1 MIHKK
6 TKTGKSEIDRRNL
19 LKGMAGFGMLAF
31 SGNIASGM
39 KLASMDYDRSSQKS
53 PRMKISAVD
62 TIMTGRDIYVKI
74 TTDEGII
81 GYGDATNHFLP
92 FSVKGMLD
100 DLAQYLI
107 GEDPQ
112 RIEYLWQV
120 CYRRR
125 FMRGGPSTGSALA
138 GIDQALWDIKGKA
151 LGVPVYQLLGGM
163 ARTKV
168 RVYGHVGGLT
178 AEEAAKQAKERVER
192 GITAIRFRAFHS
204 YDRKDFHEHEKGV
217 HQQIEYLAAIREA
230 VGEEIDLILE
240 CHGRYDPEWARKLA
254 DMAKPY
260 NPLFIEDPVR
270 HENPEAL
277 KWLREH
283 TDVSL
288 AIGERYHDKWD
299 CREAIV
305 NQYIDYLRLDVNHCG
320 GISEMKKAA
329 ALAEVYYIDL
339 VPHNNAG
346 PLGSAATMHAA
357 LSIPN
362 IALIEAPF
370 ANRDM
375 NPKVVKPF
383 PEVVDGYA
391 MPLEEPGLG
400 ITVDEAAAAEIPFNK
415 PGLQPRLNAEDGS
428 VRDF

>member
-1 MIHKK
+1 MNNRNVKVRNL
-6 TKTGKSEIDRRNL
+6 DRRTL
-19 LKGMAGFGMLAF
+19 LKGMTGMGLLAATGKIVAGPDAISEPLAQEL
-31 SGNIASGM
+31 
-39 KLASMDYDRSSQKS
+39 KEL

-62 TIMTGRDIYVKI
+62 TIMTGRDVFVKI
-74 TTDEGII
+74 STDAGIT

-92 FSVKGMLD
+92 YSVKGMLED
-100 DLAQYLI
+100 ISPFLL

-125 FMRGGPSTGSALA
+125 FMRGGPATGSALA

-163 ARTKV
+163 ARTRV
-168 RVYGHVGGLT
+168 RVYGHVGGQT
-178 AEEAAKQAKERVER
+178 AEEAAAQAKLRVER

-204 YDRKDFHEHEKGV
+204 YDRQDFHDHKLGV
-217 HQQIEYLAAIREA
+217 RQQIEYLAAIRDA
-230 VGEEIDLILE
+230 VGDDTDLILE

-254 DMAKPY
+254 DLAKPY
-260 NPLFIEDPVR
+260 NPFFIEDPVR

-277 KWLREH
+277 QWLRKH
-283 TDVSL
+283 TDIPL

-299 CREAIV
+299 CRETIV
-305 NQYIDYLRLDVNHCG
+305 NQYVDYLRPDVCHCG
-320 GISEMKKAA
+320 GISEMKKIAA
-329 ALAEVYYIDL
+329 MAEVYYINL

-346 PLGSAATMHAA
+346 PLGSAATLHAA

-362 IALIEAPF
+362 ITLIEAPF
-370 ANRDM
+370 ANSDRD
-375 NPKVVKPF
+375 PVVTGPF
-383 PEVVDGYA
+383 PQMEDGFA
-391 MPLEEPGLG
+391 LPLEGPGLG
-400 ITVDEAAAAEIPFNK
+400 ITVDEDAAAERPFTGG
-415 PGLQPRLNAEDGS
+415 GLQPKLNSGDGS